1 MFALTRMRAIHKL
14 RDKAAKAH
22 EEDDIEQARSVA
34 GELVALYGTRADT
47 ARGRALLGEQKGEII
62 DGCDLVALAERGL
75 MAPLDREATVMV
87 MNAAKR
93 VSIVT
98 AVSPRALIDIGFVL
112 IENMRLIRR
121 LSQLY
126 GGRPGTIGFLRLTR
140 DVLAHLATTGAIALG
155 DSLIQQIVGHGLAA
169 RLSAKLGEGVVNGL
183 LTARI
188 GIAAMDVCRPMPFI
202 AEKRPGISDF
212 LSELVR
218 LNAPRPGRKDKNATT
233 IASDSEETK

>member
-1 MFALTRMRAIHKL
+1 MLIVLRMKN
-14 RDKAAKAH
+14 
-22 EEDDIEQARSVA
+22 
-34 GELVALYGTRADT
+34 TT
-47 ARGRALLGEQKGEII
+47 A
-62 DGCDLVALAERGL
+62 
-75 MAPLDREATVMV
+75 MV

-140 DVLAHLATTGAIALG
+140 DVFTHLATTGAIALG

-188 GIAAMDVCRPMPFI
+188 GIAAIDVCRPMPFI
-202 AEKRPGISDF
+202 GEKRPGVSDF

-218 LNAPRPGRKDKNATT
+218 LNAPKSDRGRLHVGESAKPEK
-233 IASDSEETK
+233 ETKRNAS